1 MGGTSDIITVG
12 VMVDRGL
19 PEKRVRKVL
28 EKLGVH
34 PDETDLSDDDLEALG
49 LPRVEIRTSTLP
61 MGLDGSVRLSDN
73 AAGILDSHGWHRMI
87 YVTDL
92 PLTTRRPV
100 ISQTVYRGRVTM
112 LCLPAFGFLRAQEGL
127 RQELS
132 RLLRRKPA
140 GAGVLEEVSDS
151 SDIEGGD
158 SEADTTRVIDGWGRS
173 FRLLLGMVAGNRP
186 IELYR
191 VLTGCLAIG
200 IATGAYGIFY
210 GSMWQMSH
218 TISFLRMF
226 VISVVAVSALTFWL
240 IYHNG
245 LWNRWPGRE
254 SDSVAKWRA
263 RMDNSA
269 TLATVLIAAV
279 LIYTTVFLVL
289 LVLSMVIVDTNYFRA
304 QVNDE
309 PFPWG
314 YAKLAWLTASLGT
327 MAGAIGSSFD
337 NDEAIREATY
347 NRREHVR
354 RQITGLYEDKPP
366 TRFRDRKR
374 R

>member
-1 MGGTSDIITVG
+1 MEKVTVIG

-19 PEKRVRKVL
+19 PEKRVVRVL

-34 PDETDLSDDDLEALG
+34 TDETHLSDEDLIALG
-49 LPRVEIRTSTLP
+49 LPRVVVRTSTLP
-61 MGLDGSVRLSDN
+61 MGLDGSVRLSDS
-73 AAGILDSHGWHRMI
+73 AGGILENHGWDRMI

-92 PLTTRRPV
+92 PLTTQRPV

-112 LCLPAFGFLRAQEGL
+112 LCLPAFGLLRAQEGL

-132 RLLRRKPA
+132 RLLKNKPA
-140 GAGVLEEVSDS
+140 GAGVLEEVSDTR
-151 SDIEGGD
+151 DIEGGD

-173 FRLLLGMVAGNRP
+173 LRLLLGMVAGNRP
-186 IELYR
+186 TELYQ

-210 GSMWQMSH
+210 GSMWQMSY
-218 TISFLRMF
+218 TISILRMF
-226 VISVVAVSALTFWL
+226 VISLAAVGALTFWL

-245 LWNRWPGRE
+245 LWNRWPKRDG
-254 SDSVAKWRA
+254 DGVAKWRA
-263 RMDNSA
+263 RMDNRA
-269 TLATVLIAAV
+269 TLVTVLIAAAM
-279 LIYTTVFLVL
+279 IYTTVFVVL
-289 LVLSMVIVDTNYFRA
+289 LVLSIVIVDTNYFRA
-304 QVNDE
+304 QVSDE

-337 NDEAIREATY
+337 NDDAIREATY
-347 NRREHVR
+347 NRREHIR
-354 RQITGLYEDKPP
+354 RQITGLYEDQPP
-366 TRFRDRKR
+366 SRFRDRR
-374 R
+374 SR